1 MFPSGLVSCQ
11 LDMLNAQK
19 RSCKSFMAAPFS
31 AVYFFFSYEPVSH
44 TFHVLAKS
52 CRISMISPTVGVLW
66 YTGNLPTKEGG
77 QCTAVPGTP
86 MTCESFVLAC
96 FNPLPP
102 RGEGEKQISLRASVS
117 EPHEEKLC
125 KLSSMYHRCKTM
137 FFADGHTASNAPD
150 LF

>member
-1 MFPSGLVSCQ
+1 MSLCVLYSTRAEIQKGSCRC
-11 LDMLNAQK
+11 M
-19 RSCKSFMAAPFS
+19 MAAAFLAPHVS
-31 AVYFFFSYEPVSH
+31 LWACLLSTRHAKCPKTKLQIIYGCSILGSLLFFSYEPVSH

-86 MTCESFVLAC
+86 MTWESFVLAC

-102 RGEGEKQISLRASVS
+102 RGEGEKKS
-117 EPHEEKLC
+117 H
-125 KLSSMYHRCKTM
+125 
-137 FFADGHTASNAPD
+137 
-150 LF
+150 